1 MGGKEA
7 IQEIRKMCSATP
19 VFVASGYSA
28 DPIISNPEKYGF
40 NASIRKPFMISD
52 LSEML
57 EKHMKKD

>member
-7 IQEIRKMCSATP
+7 IKEIRKICSKTP
-19 VFVASGYSA
+19 VFVSSGYSE
-28 DPIISNPEKYGF
+28 DPIIAHPQEYGF

-57 EKHMKKD
+57 EKHMKKN